1 MVNNL
6 HQLASAI
13 CERDTFLL
21 VGHVIPDGDCI
32 GSLLGLYLGLKSIH
46 KQAWI
51 LLQDPVP
58 ETYMY
63 LTASDEVLY
72 PHDPIP
78 ACENVIY
85 VDCSELDRCGEAV
98 KEITSACAFAICID
112 HHGSNVGF
120 ADYNYVDVEAAAS
133 AEIIYQLLL
142 LLEVDITAAIANALY
157 AGLVQDTGSF
167 RHATTSPRSF
177 RIAAQLLECGV
188 DLEKTKIQLFES
200 KTRAEILLLARALE
214 GLQFSQDG
222 RIAWMTLSQEAIK
235 SAGAENLHPEG
246 IINYT
251 LMVKEV
257 EVGLLFRE
265 IEPGFIKVG
274 FRSKKGFDVAEFA
287 KHFGGGGHKLAAG
300 ASVQGSMQEVQQK
313 VLDLLVEVMG

>member
-1 MVNNL
+1 MVNKL
-6 HQLASAI
+6 HEVASAI
-13 CERDTFLL
+13 RERDAFLL

-46 KQAWI
+46 KQVWM
-51 LLQDPVP
+51 LLQDTVP

-63 LTASDEVLY
+63 LSSSDEILY
-72 PHDPIP
+72 PHDLIP
-78 ACENVIY
+78 GCENVIY
-85 VDCSELDRCGEAV
+85 VDCSELDRCGETV
-98 KEITSACAFAICID
+98 KEITSACTFSICID
-112 HHGSNVGF
+112 HHGSNTGF
-120 ADYNYVDVEAAAS
+120 ADYNYIDVEAAAT
-133 AEIIYQLLL
+133 AEIVYQLLL
-142 LLEVDITAAIANALY
+142 LLGVEITAPIANALY

-167 RHATTSPRSF
+167 RHVSTTPRSF
-177 RIAAQLLECGV
+177 RIASQLLEQGV
-188 DLEKTKIQLFES
+188 DLERTKIQLFES
-200 KTRAEILLLARALE
+200 KTRAEVLLLARALE